1 MSSLQHRVKQ
11 MQQEIMTSSS
21 SEDGAVP
28 KSRNTFTFGSTQKRS
43 SGTITYTEARKNS
56 GASSKPRFKNVR
68 SSRKNTKQNYPR
80 PLNLH
85 SLNGGDNDNAEKD
98 IFPRSNCYDRV
109 IPVTPDAESGFQ
121 VDHSSRKV
129 FYQNIQERLV
139 SVNMILDQY
148 EVSSSSSEDE
158 NVPVEAIETKV
169 EEFAS
174 NDSEVRSASSSRNSS
189 MHHPYY
195 QLVQTT
201 VASLCGNE
209 HDDDDDGGE
218 ESINSRSS
226 LSLAHS
232 VSFKSRTKNRKKVTE
247 CQNPYYQSVQNL
259 GGDENALNTGSL
271 PVKAIIY
278 GHPESIK
285 STNRQRDDLTTL
297 TASETATILSGG
309 TDVQIPYSKNVARIM
324 EDGSLGSSLPPR
336 SSDMVPDTPD
346 FSLASDEAVMGS
358 LYGHTFH
365 AKNTQ
370 SSPNFPRKISFQN
383 ENMEAGYTSLKD
395 LVQNETLEEKRTSGV
410 SHPPIVVEDNV
421 QRLKENDDSMNQVVI
436 QINEHDNTV
445 PTTPAIS
452 KLDASKHVDLDL
464 VATPMQFRE
473 DLISPFKAVSKE
485 GNEISRV
492 KESDEYDDCDSSL
505 QSNCNGMDVS
515 TWNEIDIQALSSL
528 NLFKKKRSASQE
540 CACIIM

>member
-1 MSSLQHRVKQ
+1 
-11 MQQEIMTSSS
+11 MQQEMMTSSS
-21 SEDGAVP
+21 LEDGVVP
-28 KSRNTFTFGSTQKRS
+28 KSRDTFRFDNTQKRS
-43 SGTITYTEARKNS
+43 TEARKNS
-56 GASSKPRFKNVR
+56 GASSKPRSKNIR
-68 SSRKNTKQNYPR
+68 PSRKNTKQNYPR

-85 SLNGGDNDNAEKD
+85 SFNTDNENTEKYV
-98 IFPRSNCYDRV
+98 FHRSINCKDGV
-109 IPVTPDAESGFQ
+109 IPVTPDAESGLQ

-129 FYQNIQERLV
+129 FYQNIQERLM

-148 EVSSSSSEDE
+148 EVSSSSSASEDE
-158 NVPVEAIETKV
+158 NVPLEAIEKKV
-169 EEFAS
+169 EEFSS
-174 NDSEVRSASSSRNSS
+174 NDSEVRSTSSSRNSS

-201 VASLCGNE
+201 VASLCGN
-209 HDDDDDGGE
+209 DDDGE
-218 ESINSRSS
+218 KSMNSRNSS
-226 LSLAHS
+226 SLAHS
-232 VSFKSRTKNRKKVTE
+232 TSFKSRAKNRKKMTE

-259 GGDENALNTGSL
+259 GGDESVLNIGSL

-285 STNRQRDDLTTL
+285 SKNRQRDDLTTL
-297 TASETATILSGG
+297 TASETATVLSGG
-309 TDVQIPYSKNVARIM
+309 TDVQIPYSKNVARIL
-324 EDGSLGSSLPPR
+324 EDVSLGPSLPPR
-336 SSDMVPDTPD
+336 NSDMIPDTPD

-358 LYGHTFH
+358 LYDCTFN
-365 AKNTQ
+365 AKCTQ

-395 LVQNETLEEKRTSGV
+395 LVQNETLIEKQTSGV
-410 SHPPIVVEDNV
+410 SHPPIVVEDHV
-421 QRLKENDDSMNQVVI
+421 QRLKEEDENMNQVVN
-436 QINEHDNTV
+436 QINEHENAE

-452 KLDASKHVDLDL
+452 KLNTSKHVDLDL
-464 VATPMQFRE
+464 VTTPMQFRE
-473 DLISPFKAVSKE
+473 ELLISPFKAVSKE

-492 KESDEYDDCDSSL
+492 KESDEYDNCDSSL
-505 QSNCNGMDVS
+505 QSNCNSMDVS